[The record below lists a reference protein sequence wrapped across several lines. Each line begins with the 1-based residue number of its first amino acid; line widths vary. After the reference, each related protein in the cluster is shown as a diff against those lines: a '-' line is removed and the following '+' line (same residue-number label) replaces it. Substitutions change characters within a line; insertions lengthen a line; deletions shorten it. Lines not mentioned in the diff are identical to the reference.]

1 VTTGSRGISEEEA
14 RRRLAERGPIEPAAS
29 SRSYRSIVRANT
41 LTVFNAILVA
51 FGVLTL
57 VFADWRDALFLFILV
72 ANSGIGIAQE
82 VRAKRSLDRL
92 AALVAP
98 RATVVR
104 DGSAQELPVK
114 DVVPGDLVELRPGD
128 QVVADGQVEEARGL
142 LLDESILTGES
153 RHVARGPG
161 DEIRSGS
168 FAVEGRGHTP

>member
-1 VTTGSRGISEEEA
+1 VTTSSRGISEEEA
-14 RRRLAERGPIEPAAS
+14 RRRLAERGPVEPAAS

-41 LTVFNAILVA
+41 LTVFNVILVA

-104 DGSAQELPVK
+104 DGSRRELLVE

-128 QVVADGQVEEARGL
+128 QVVADGSVEEASGL

-153 RHVARGPG
+153 RPVTRARATTYAR
-161 DEIRSGS
+161 DLSRLR
-168 FAVEGRGHTP
+168 ARGHTR